1 MGAYLAGPVVEDWTM
16 LRYNVAQLLRTAVG
30 TTRTYEVAEETFQ
43 ADDLVVR
50 NLHGR
55 ILLTKLQENILLQGR
70 LDGEVML
77 ECSRCLESYVQPL
90 HMELELE
97 FQPSVAVLTGEP
109 LPPPEDDS
117 IYLIDG
123 HHMLDLEEPIREHVL
138 LNLPM
143 RPLCRPDCAGLCPI
157 CGQNLNEGPCP
168 GHDQEVDE
176 RLAVLATL
184 LSPEKTE
191 E

>member
-1 MGAYLAGPVVEDWTM
+1 M
-16 LRYNVAQLLRTAVG
+16 LRYNVAQLLSASVG
-30 TTRTYEVAEETFQ
+30 TTRTYEVAEESVQ
-43 ADDLVVR
+43 ADDLEVR

-55 ILLTKLQENILLQGR
+55 VLLTKLQENILLQGH
-70 LDGEVML
+70 LDGEALL
-77 ECSRCLESYVQPL
+77 ECGRCLESYVQPL

-123 HHMLDLEEPIREHVL
+123 HHMLDLEEPVREQVL

-143 RPLCRPDCAGLCPI
+143 RPLCKPDCAGLCVV
-157 CGQNLNEGPCP
+157 CGKNLNEGPCG
-168 GHDQEVDE
+168 GHGEQVDE
-176 RLAVLATL
+176 RLAVLAEL
-184 LSPEKTE
+184 LAPEKKE